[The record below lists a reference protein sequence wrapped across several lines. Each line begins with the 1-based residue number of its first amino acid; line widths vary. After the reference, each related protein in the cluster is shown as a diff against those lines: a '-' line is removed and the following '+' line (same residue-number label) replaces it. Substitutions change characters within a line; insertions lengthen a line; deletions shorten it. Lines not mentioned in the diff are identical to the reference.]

1 MYICCSQSFNSSP
14 HSPIIHRSKFNRAL
28 QRPLAG
34 WGCGS
39 GSLAGHLF
47 ESASE
52 KREKGGKAG
61 KFRAVDDEMSHT

>member
-1 MYICCSQSFNSSP
+1 
-14 HSPIIHRSKFNRAL
+14 
-28 QRPLAG
+28 
-34 WGCGS
+34 
-39 GSLAGHLF
+39 LAGHLF